1 MPVLRDGSYNELI
14 APQFICVK
22 FVTINIIIIMGL
34 RRPSKSNIWIVGTC

>member
-22 FVTINIIIIMGL
+22 FVTIS
-34 RRPSKSNIWIVGTC
+34 RPSKSNIWIVGTF